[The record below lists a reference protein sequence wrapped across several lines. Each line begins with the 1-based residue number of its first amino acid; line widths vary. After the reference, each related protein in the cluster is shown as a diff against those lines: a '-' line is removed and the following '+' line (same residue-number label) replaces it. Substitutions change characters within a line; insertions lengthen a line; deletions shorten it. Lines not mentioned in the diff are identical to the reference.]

1 MPDTTQ
7 LETPSAPPQTR
18 APAAGAQTLARG
30 IAALQLVAT
39 APGGLSI
46 QDVSESLGIHR
57 TIAYRM
63 LATLAD
69 AHLVSKGDD
78 GRYRGAAGLLSL
90 TSGAFFS
97 LRDGA
102 QPIMRRL
109 ADSLASTVSLLVR
122 QGDEAVAIAVV
133 EPQNARYH
141 IAFAEG
147 SRHPLDQGAAG
158 HALRAALAP
167 SDSDTEVVRSVRE
180 LGYARTFGE
189 VEPGA
194 HGLAVPCSGLGFEAC
209 LNLITYRDD
218 VADGAL
224 ERMLDAGRA
233 ITAALEGR

>member
-1 MPDTTQ
+1 MTD
-7 LETPSAPPQTR
+7 SSPQPRT
-18 APAAGAQTLARG
+18 PAAGAQTLARG

-39 APGGLSI
+39 TPDGLSI
-46 QDVSESLGIHR
+46 QDVADSLGIHR

-78 GRYRGAAGLLSL
+78 GRYRGAAGLLTL

-97 LRDGA
+97 LRNIA

-109 ADSLASTVSLLVR
+109 AASLASTVSLLVR
-122 QGDEAVAIAVV
+122 QGDEAVALAVV

-147 SRHPLDQGAAG
+147 SRHPLDRGAAG
-158 HALRAALAP
+158 HALRASLPASDA
-167 SDSDTEVVRSVRE
+167 DSDVVRAVRAA
-180 LGYARTFGE
+180 GYARTFGE

-194 HGLAVPCSGLGFEAC
+194 YGLAVPCSGLGFEAC
-209 LNLITYRDD
+209 LNLITYRED
-218 VADGAL
+218 VAVGAL
-224 ERMLDAGRA
+224 ERMIEAARA
-233 ITAALEGR
+233 VRVALEGH